1 MVLFLALATPPGK
14 VRTSVLF
21 LAISHDI
28 CKDQAHVSISTLES
42 HKKQHYAY
50 ACFCIQ
56 IVIPKVKSKEKKK
69 KGGVALF
76 KFLSFHLSAKIVLIL
91 KVPIHFLKSKLPSMY
106 HT

>member
-1 MVLFLALATPPGK
+1 MVLFLALATPRAK
-14 VRTSVLF
+14 SERQCYSL
-21 LAISHDI
+21 LSHDI
-28 CKDQAHVSISTLES
+28 CKDQAHVSISTLDS

-56 IVIPKVKSKEKKK
+56 IVIPKVKSKEKK

>member
-1 MVLFLALATPPGK
+1 MVLFLALATPRAK
-14 VRTSVLF
+14 SERQCYSLLSHMTS
-21 LAISHDI
+21 A
-28 CKDQAHVSISTLES
+28 KTKPHVSISTLES

-56 IVIPKVKSKEKKK
+56 IVIPKVKSKGKKK